1 MKVDLG
7 KPMNIGEKAVY
18 RFFWT
23 LAWIVAKC
31 LFRFTTV
38 NKDRLPKDKPYILAP
53 VHRSYIDSPLA
64 GLIIKRRIRY
74 LGKESIWNNRLG
86 GWFVGVLGCFPV
98 QRGTADR
105 AALRACQEVL
115 ERGEPLVMF
124 PEGTRRSG
132 SRVESENM
140 FSGPT
145 FVAAR
150 AGVPIIPL
158 GIAGTDKA
166 MPHKARFIKPAKVFI
181 VVGEPVLP
189 PKFEGRVPRQAVDD
203 LTEQLRQALQE
214 AFEQAQTLLAGK
226 SRKNNKRQTV

>member
-1 MKVDLG
+1 
-7 KPMNIGEKAVY
+7 MNIGEKAVY

-140 FSGPT
+140 FPGP
-145 FVAAR
+145 FCR
-150 AGVPIIPL
+150 QSRCPIIPL
-158 GIAGTDKA
+158 GIAGTDKT
-166 MPHKARFIKPAKVFI
+166 MPHKAGHKPASFYCCRRARPATKV
-181 VVGEPVLP
+181 
-189 PKFEGRVPRQAVDD
+189 
-203 LTEQLRQALQE
+203 
-214 AFEQAQTLLAGK
+214 
-226 SRKNNKRQTV
+226 

>member
-1 MKVDLG
+1 MGVK
-7 KPMNIGEKAVY
+7 EKITY

-23 LAWIVAKC
+23 LAWIVAKTC
-31 LFRFTTV
+31 FRFSTV
-38 NKDRLPKDKPYILAP
+38 NKDRLPKDTPYILSP
-53 VHRSYIDSPLA
+53 VHRSYIDSPLG
-64 GLIIKRRIRY
+64 GLITKQRVRF
-74 LGKESIWNNRLG
+74 LGKESLWNNRLG

-105 AALRACQEVL
+105 AALRACQQVL

-132 SRVESENM
+132 PKVKDENM
-140 FSGPT
+140 FSGPA

-150 AGVPIIPL
+150 AGVPLIPL

-189 PKFEGRVPRQAVDD
+189 PKFEGRVPRQAVED

-226 SRKNNKRQTV
+226 SRKK

>member
-1 MKVDLG
+1 M
-7 KPMNIGEKAVY
+7 
-18 RFFWT
+18 
-23 LAWIVAKC
+23 
-31 LFRFTTV
+31 
-38 NKDRLPKDKPYILAP
+38 
-53 VHRSYIDSPLA
+53 
-64 GLIIKRRIRY
+64 
-74 LGKESIWNNRLG
+74 
-86 GWFVGVLGCFPV
+86 GVLGCFPV

-189 PKFEGRVPRQAVDD
+189 PKFEGRVPRQAVED